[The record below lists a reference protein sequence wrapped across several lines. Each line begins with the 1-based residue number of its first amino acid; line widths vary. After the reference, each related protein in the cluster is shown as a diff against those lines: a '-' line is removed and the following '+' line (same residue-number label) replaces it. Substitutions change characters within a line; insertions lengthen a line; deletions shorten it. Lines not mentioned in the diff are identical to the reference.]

1 MVDSI
6 INSFGVGS
14 GIDIPSL
21 VNQLV
26 VANFQARNGALS
38 RQEETL
44 GAQISAASQLKSNI
58 SEFAAGLRTLARG
71 GTVQSQ
77 ATSASPDIVKAT
89 AIPGARLSGLSAQVE
104 VRQLAGA
111 QSAASG
117 VVADRGA
124 PVGTGTLTLQLGTAT
139 TAGGAITGFTAGASA
154 PVTISITAS
163 NSSLDG
169 IAAAINGA
177 AAGVTASVLTDAN
190 GARLVLKGR
199 SGEAQAFTL
208 TATEDAGTPGLAALN
223 IGVGSTIGTAAQDA
237 IVALDG
243 IAVQRSTN
251 SISDLID
258 GVKLDLVAARPGT
271 PATITSSA
279 PTDAIK
285 QSVGDFVSAYN
296 NLVNAVKQDTSATDG
311 PLRQDG
317 AARSFHQA
325 LGRLTL
331 TNLVTTSVVGAPKTL
346 ADIGVVTNRDGTLSV
361 RSERLA
367 AVLRD
372 FPDAVE
378 AIFADGTGA
387 SGNGLAGAFQDIADR
402 ATDAAAPSTPGGNK
416 IGLGGSIERY
426 TARQNAIAIQRDRIA
441 AETDNYR
448 ARLTKQFAG
457 ADARIAAYKSTQ
469 SFLTQQVAQW
479 SKSTT

>member
-6 INSFGVGS
+6 INTLGAGS

-26 VANFQARNGALS
+26 TANFQARNGQLS
-38 RQEETL
+38 RQEQTL

-58 SEFAAGLRTLARG
+58 TDFAAGLKSLAKG

-77 ATSASPDIVKAT
+77 ATSSNTDIVKAS
-89 AIPGARLSGLSAQVE
+89 AISGARLQALSAQVE
-104 VRQLAGA
+104 VRQLAQA
-111 QSAASG
+111 QSAASSA
-117 VVADRGA
+117 VADRTS
-124 PVGTGTLTLQLGTAT
+124 PIGTGTLTLQLGRAT
-139 TAGGAITGFTAGASA
+139 TSGGAITGFTAGTSA
-154 PVTISITAS
+154 PVSITIDS
-163 NSSLDG
+163 NNSSLDG

-177 AAGVTASVLTDAN
+177 NAGVTATIITDSS
-190 GARLVLKGR
+190 GARLALKGKT
-199 SGEAQAFTL
+199 GDAQAFTL
-208 TATEDAGTPGLAALN
+208 TATEDAGAPGLAALN
-223 IGVGSTIGTAAQDA
+223 IGVGSTVGTAAQDA

-243 IAVQRSTN
+243 IAVNRSTN

-258 GVKLDLVAARPGT
+258 GVKLDLVSARLGT
-271 PATITSSA
+271 TATVTSST

-285 QSVGDFVSAYN
+285 QSVGDFVSAFN
-296 NLVNAVKQDTSATDG
+296 NLINAVKQDTSATDG

-317 AARSFHQA
+317 AARAFGQS

-331 TNLVTTSVVGAPKTL
+331 TNLVTTTVVGAPKTL
-346 ADIGVVTNRDGTLSV
+346 ADIGVSTNRDGTLSV
-361 RSERLA
+361 RADRLDA
-367 AVLRD
+367 ALRD
-372 FPDAVE
+372 FPSAVE

-387 SGNGLAGAFQDIADR
+387 TGNGLAAAFQDLADR
-402 ATDAAAPSTPGGNK
+402 ATDAGAATTPGGNK

-426 TARQNAIAIQRDRIA
+426 TARQTAIAVQKERVASD
-441 AETDNYR
+441 TDSYR
-448 ARLTKQFAG
+448 ERLTKQFAG

-479 SKSTT
+479 NKPNS